1 MGSSDN
7 FCLRWNDFESNISSS
22 FKELRED
29 SELFDITLCCDNG
42 IDLVHA
48 HKVILAACSPF
59 FRKILRHQKHLQN
72 PFLYLKGIGIKELKA
87 VLNFMYHGEV
97 NVAQDFLNNFLTV
110 AQELAIKGLSSDT
123 KSDMTKEEFSDST
136 SIKKSN
142 VKRKSLLLPQISKK
156 TKVNDESVEKT
167 DSGSAEHEEMADE
180 SFAGNDF
187 GDNSEA
193 FEGFYDDE
201 QAFSV
206 ADKGSMREI
215 EFKLEQTTLYGVK
228 LP

>member
-42 IDLVHA
+42 TDLVHA

-72 PFLYLKGIGIKELKA
+72 PFLYLKGIGLKELKA

-97 NVAQDFLNNFLTV
+97 NVAQDFLNNFLNV

-123 KSDMTKEEFSDST
+123 KSDVTKEFSDNN

-142 VKRKSLLLPQISKK
+142 AKRKSSLLPQISKK
-156 TKVNDESVEKT
+156 LKVNDESVEKT
-167 DSGSAEHEEMADE
+167 DSGSAEPEEMADDT
-180 SFAGNDF
+180 FAGNDF

-193 FEGFYDDE
+193 AFEGFYDDE
-201 QAFSV
+201 QEFS
-206 ADKGSMREI
+206 AGDKASMREI
-215 EFKLEQTTLYGVK
+215 EFKS
-228 LP
+228 

>member
-72 PFLYLKGIGIKELKA
+72 PFLYLKGIGLKELKA

-97 NVAQDFLNNFLTV
+97 NVAQDFLNNFLNV

-123 KSDMTKEEFSDST
+123 KSDVTKEFSDNN

-142 VKRKSLLLPQISKK
+142 AKRKSLLLPQISKK
-156 TKVNDESVEKT
+156 PKVNDESVEKT
-167 DSGSAEHEEMADE
+167 DSGSAEPEEMADE
-180 SFAGNDF
+180 TFAGNDF
-187 GDNSEA
+187 GDNSEAA

-206 ADKGSMREI
+206 GDKGSMREI
-215 EFKLEQTTLYGVK
+215 EFKC
-228 LP
+228 